1 MRIGVT
7 GGRKYYKPTVVQ
19 KALRLFD
26 RPWRTEIPVLV
37 HGDASGADRLATV
50 TAIEMGWETEPH
62 PAHWHIH
69 GNAAGPRRNQ
79 AMVDSGLDVL
89 IAFSGGK
96 GTADMVARA
105 LKAGVLVLEV
115 KEDTK

>member
-1 MRIGVT
+1 
-7 GGRKYYKPTVVQ
+7 
-19 KALRLFD
+19 
-26 RPWRTEIPVLV
+26 
-37 HGDASGADRLATV
+37 
-50 TAIEMGWETEPH
+50 
-62 PAHWHIH
+62 
-69 GNAAGPRRNQ
+69 
-79 AMVDSGLDVL
+79 MVDSGLDVL